1 MVKGV
6 QNCSAVTKG
15 PQAKEPQASLEKH
28 PRIPQMN
35 SQGYARPGGDITT
48 LLDLTPRDFQD
59 NEYTPLGSEKT
70 WWLPDEARRIHPL
83 SLSVQQFQFRGPTSF
98 GQRFTFDIGSVSA
111 GDLLFSTMLQI
122 ELGHWLDET
131 TLLRFQARTCD
142 YPKYQGKY
150 INDVWF
156 YANSLGTVIIEK
168 AELEIADQTIEIV
181 DGDFLN
187 TAGILMLDVNG
198 QYGVAIDGLGRY
210 PISTL
215 LTSPTYHPYPTQDN
229 TLIIPLPFFFQRVKL
244 QEALPLLAC
253 REGTVRIHVTL
264 RPFSECIRLLAGR
277 RKNILQTPLNQEIQ
291 VINFGAIPA
300 YVQTPIA
307 APPFKN
313 IQLVTYSAHTD
324 GLIRQRIL
332 RNPFEIITRICNTF
346 YFSEPLKYVTNKTS
360 SDIIQVQLPLE
371 VNHPMEEIIWFVR
384 RKATANNN
392 EWTNY
397 SAVTSVE
404 YNPIYNPFRPL
415 LQHAVLQLNGV
426 ELINQEEQWFRQH
439 IALAHKGG
447 ASAYDSFIYGYSFAK
462 NPAEHQP
469 SGTANA
475 SRLQSVRLTLDVS
488 PPGGIYEQEW
498 EVKVFVITLQW
509 LRFQNGLANQ
519 MYAD

>member
-1 MVKGV
+1 
-6 QNCSAVTKG
+6 
-15 PQAKEPQASLEKH
+15 
-28 PRIPQMN
+28 MN
-35 SQGYARPGGDITT
+35 TGGDITT

-70 WWLPDEARRIHPL
+70 WWLPDPGRHIHPFT
-83 SLSVQQFQFRGPTSF
+83 LSVQQFQFRGPTSF

-122 ELGHWLDET
+122 QLGHWLDET
-131 TLLRFQARTCD
+131 TLLRFQSRLID
-142 YPKYQGKY
+142 YPKTAGKY
-150 INDVWF
+150 NTDIWF
-156 YANSLGTVIIEK
+156 YANSLGSVIIEK

-187 TAGILMLDVNG
+187 TSSLLMQDVNG
-198 QYGVAIDGLGRY
+198 QYGIAVDGLGKM
-210 PISTL
+210 PISSL
-215 LTSPTYHPYPTQDN
+215 LHSPTFRPYPTEKD
-229 TLIIPLPFFFQRVKL
+229 TLLIPLPFFFQRVKL

-277 RKNILQTPLNQEIQ
+277 RQNLDQTPLNIS
-291 VINFGAIPA
+291 IPLTKTA
-300 YVQTPIA
+300 MGSLPTSTTTSATIPS
-307 APPFKN
+307 FKK
-313 IQLVTYSAHTD
+313 IQLITYSAHTD
-324 GLIRQRIL
+324 GLMRQKIL
-332 RNPFEIITRICNTF
+332 RNPFEILTRICQTF
-346 YFSEPLKYVTNKTS
+346 YFSEPMKYITNKTI
-360 SDIIQVQLPLE
+360 SDVIQVQLPLE

-397 SAVTSVE
+397 SAVMSAE
-404 YNPIYNPFRPL
+404 YNATFNPFRPL
-415 LQHAVLQLNGV
+415 LQKAILQLNGI
-426 ELINQEEQWFRQH
+426 ELVNQEEQWFRQH
-439 IALAHKGG
+439 IAMAHKGG
-447 ASAYDSFIYGYSFAK
+447 AASYNSYIYGYSFAK

-475 SRLQSVRLTLDVS
+475 SRLQTVRLTLDIR

-509 LRFQNGLANQ
+509 LRFQNGIGNK
-519 MYAD
+519 MYSD